1 MEPEFWI
8 KSWQEG
14 RTGFNQEKYHAKLTE
29 YFPKLL
35 PEKGQKV
42 LVPLCG
48 KTIDMLWLHELDLH
62 VHGVEL
68 YDQAVKSFFAENK
81 LEPARVTRDQDFIH
95 YASQNLLIS
104 CGDFFKLGHDHAYD
118 FIYDR
123 ASLVALPRSMRK
135 DYASKIKRSLKQG
148 GKYLLI
154 TYQYDQ
160 AKMEG
165 PPFSISDEE
174 VRELYGDQFDIQLM
188 ESEKPVT
195 EGPRLAAVDGLKQN
209 VYILEKNR

>member
-1 MEPEFWI
+1 MDSEFWI
-8 KSWQEG
+8 NAWKEG
-14 RTGFNQEKYHAKLTE
+14 RTGFNQDRFHEKLTE

-68 YDQAVKSFFAENK
+68 YDQAVKAFFTENK
-81 LEPARVTRDQDFIH
+81 IPNPQITRDQDFTH

-123 ASLVALPRSMRK
+123 ASLVALPSSMRK
-135 DYASKIKRSLKQG
+135 DYAEKIKRSLKQG

-154 TYQYDQ
+154 VYHYDEAQ
-160 AKMEG
+160 LEG
-165 PPFSISDEE
+165 PPFSIPDEE
-174 VRELYGDQFDIQLM
+174 VRALYGDQFNIQLM
-188 ESEKPVT
+188 ESKKPKS
-195 EGPRLAAVDGLKQN
+195 EGGRLTAVESLKQN
-209 VYILEKNR
+209 VYILEKI